1 MSVAG
6 RAIAGGVSPKE
17 IAYDLLLEDDGH
29 AVLFVAVANYV
40 DGNLDSAL
48 ELARHPHTILGL
60 GDGGAH
66 YGLICDAGYP
76 TFMLTYWTRD
86 RSTGERMSV
95 PEVVKALSH
104 DTASAVGLSDRG
116 LIAPG
121 YKADLNII
129 DYDRLH
135 VHAPR
140 VKYDLPAGGRRITQ
154 AASGYAV
161 TIVSGIVTYRDGEP
175 TGALPGRLVRGPTE
189 RVSAR

>member
-1 MSVAG
+1 
-6 RAIAGGVSPKE
+6 
-17 IAYDLLLEDDGH
+17 
-29 AVLFVAVANYV
+29 
-40 DGNLDSAL
+40 
-48 ELARHPHTILGL
+48 
-60 GDGGAH
+60 
-66 YGLICDAGYP
+66 
-76 TFMLTYWTRD
+76 
-86 RSTGERMSV
+86 MSV

-140 VKYDLPAGGRRITQ
+140 VKFDLPAGGRRITQ

-189 RVSAR
+189 RVSAGWPTMSGA